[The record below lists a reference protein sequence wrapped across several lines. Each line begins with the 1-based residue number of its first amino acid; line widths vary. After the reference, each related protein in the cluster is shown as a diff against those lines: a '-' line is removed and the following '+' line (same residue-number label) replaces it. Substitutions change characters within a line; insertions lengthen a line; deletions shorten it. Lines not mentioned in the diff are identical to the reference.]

1 MDSNSELYRTVKNTN
16 PQQSDIAI
24 IGMSS
29 LFAGCRNS
37 DTFWQNILHKIDQ
50 IQDAPD
56 VWAVPY
62 FDPNSTDSTELSRIY
77 TRKVGLL
84 GDLAEFNPL
93 EFGIP
98 PTSVSGSEPD
108 HFMALKLAKDALQDA
123 GYLDRQFNRERT
135 GIILGRGATPNRGTV
150 TGLQHGVILDQLT
163 ELFHNLLPELDQET
177 LTEIRNELKASLPP
191 LPPDAGPGLVS
202 NIAVGRIANRLDL
215 KGPSYMIDAAC
226 SSSLIATELAL
237 KELRS
242 GRSDMM
248 LVGGVQASMPPQIYM
263 LFCKLKALSR
273 NKIRP
278 FDRAADGTLLAEGC
292 GFLVLKRL
300 ADAERDGDKIYAV
313 IKQVGLSSDGK
324 ALGLLAPRLEGEV
337 LALERAY
344 SEAGIDPAT
353 VSLIE
358 AHGTG
363 IPVGDKT
370 EIKALTQI
378 FGSRQG
384 QLPQCGLGSVKS
396 MIGHCIP
403 ASGIAGLIKLSLALH
418 DKILPPTL
426 CDEVNPD
433 LGLEETPFYINTQT
447 RPWIH
452 SNQELPRRAAISAFG
467 FGGVNAHAILEEYT
481 GSNSDKQFYSH
492 WSHELLI
499 FSGENKQ
506 DLLDLGQKVQQ
517 YLQANP
523 QTSLFDLAFTLVN
536 QQAGAYRLAI
546 VAENATDL
554 QKKLKQALG
563 KIAAPECNRLQTR
576 NGVYYETPG
585 ANSNGGK
592 TAFLF
597 PGEGSQYVNMLADL
611 CLYFPSVR
619 KWFEISDATFTGL
632 WETLPSQ
639 FVFPP
644 SNSLTDEEKQMLSQ
658 GLYAIDVAT
667 ETVFTA
673 DIALYDLLNQ
683 FGIKADVMV
692 GHSTG
697 EYAALAA
704 SGIFQADSLND
715 QIRIKRNLNQI
726 YKELETANTIPR
738 GVLLT
743 VGALEPQVIE
753 NLLQQFEGKVFLA
766 MDNCP
771 NQKILFGAADEMEK
785 VAQKVK
791 ALGGIYQELPFDR
804 AYHTPLFMEM
814 GKVLVRYYEDLPIG
828 IAHTPLYSCASVAP
842 FPNDAE
848 EIRKLVAQQWSSR
861 VRFSEIIERL
871 YQEGVRTF
879 IEVGPSNNLTSFVED
894 ILRKREFLA
903 LPSNTQRKSGLEQ
916 LLLLLA
922 VLFVKGSTFD
932 WSPLYENR
940 KAKLVDLDSSNSETV
955 SPKSSPVLDLLI
967 PKMSLS
973 SDLIDKVRN
982 KLGENGFQKLQS
994 SNQRQPHHSHI
1005 SSSTPSSIDSD
1016 TSSTFLE
1023 TTVNKNTKLE
1033 TLVSKDTLSLNSFES
1048 TSTEDDSR
1056 IIYQS
1061 ELTTPLSPEVKLS
1074 VVSLHF
1080 ELMQEF
1086 LDNQSKV
1093 SEAFFAISSE
1103 STEYQER

>member
-1 MDSNSELYRTVKNTN
+1 MISTN
-16 PQQSDIAI
+16 PQLLDIAI

-29 LFAGCRNS
+29 LFAGSRNV
-37 DTFWQNILHKIDQ
+37 DAFWQNILKKIDHV
-50 IQDAPD
+50 QDAPD
-56 VWAVPY
+56 DWAVPY
-62 FDPNSTDSTELSRIY
+62 FDPNSSDFTELSRIY

-93 EFGIP
+93 EFGVP

-108 HFMALKLAKDALQDA
+108 HFLALKLARDALQDS

-163 ELFHNLLPELDQET
+163 ELFQKLLPELDQET
-177 LTEIRNELKASLPP
+177 LTEIRNELKASVPP
-191 LPPDAGPGLVS
+191 LPPEAGPGLVS

-226 SSSLIATELAL
+226 SSSLIAAELAI

-242 GRSDMM
+242 GQSDMM

-273 NKIRP
+273 TKIRP
-278 FDRAADGTLLAEGC
+278 FDQAAAGTLLGEGC

-313 IKQVGLSSDGK
+313 LKQVGLSSDGK

-344 SEAGIDPAT
+344 SEADIDPAT

-370 EIKALTQI
+370 EIKALTQV

-384 QLPQCGLGSVKS
+384 KLPQCGLGSVKS

-403 ASGIAGLIKLSLALH
+403 ASGIAGFIKLSLALH
-418 DKILPPTL
+418 HKILPPTL
-426 CDEVNPD
+426 CDQVNPD

-452 SNQELPRRAAISAFG
+452 GNQESPRRAGISAFG

-481 GSNSDKQFYSH
+481 GPNTSDQQFYSQ
-492 WSHELLI
+492 WPHELFI

-506 DLLDLGQKVQQ
+506 DLLALGQQVQQ

-523 QTSLFDLAFTLVN
+523 LPSLVDLAFTLASYETGN
-536 QQAGAYRLAI
+536 YRLAI
-546 VAENATDL
+546 VAENANDL
-554 QKKLKQALG
+554 QKKLKQALE
-563 KIAAPECNRLQTR
+563 KIAQPDCQHLQTR
-576 NGVYYETPG
+576 NGVYYATP
-585 ANSNGGK
+585 AVNSQESK

-611 CLYFPSVR
+611 CLYFPGVR
-619 KWFEISDATFTGL
+619 EWFDISDATFTGL

-644 SNSLTDEEKQMLSQ
+644 PTCLTDEEKQMLSQ
-658 GLYAIDVAT
+658 GLYNIDVAT

-673 DIALYDLLNQ
+673 DIALYHLLSQ
-683 FGIKADVMV
+683 FGIKPDVMV

-697 EYAALAA
+697 EYAALSA
-704 SGIFQADSLND
+704 SGIIQADHLDD
-715 QIRIKRNLNQI
+715 QIKIKRNLNQI
-726 YKELETANTIPR
+726 YKELEAANTIPR

-743 VGALEPQVIE
+743 VGALDSQVVE
-753 NLLQQFEGKVFLA
+753 NLLQQFEGKLFLA

-771 NQKILFGAADEMEK
+771 NQKILFGAGEVIKE
-785 VAQKVK
+785 VAHQVK
-791 ALGGIYQELPFDR
+791 TLGGIYQELPFDR
-804 AYHTPLFMEM
+804 AYHTPLFLEM
-814 GKVLVRYYEDLPIG
+814 GQVLIRYYADLPVG
-828 IAHTPLYSCASVAP
+828 TAHTPLYSCASVAP
-842 FPNDAE
+842 FPNEADA
-848 EIRKLVAQQWSSR
+848 IRELVARQWSSR

-871 YQEGVRTF
+871 YEEGVRTF

-903 LPSNTQRKSGLEQ
+903 IASNSQRKSGLEQ
-916 LLLLLA
+916 LLLLLGR
-922 VLFVKGSTFD
+922 LFVKGTKLD
-932 WSPLYENR
+932 WTPLYQCRN
-940 KAKLVDLDSSNSETV
+940 AKLVDLDSSNAATLNQ
-955 SPKSSPVLDLLI
+955 KSSPVLNLLV

-973 SDLIDKVRN
+973 SELIEKVRS
-982 KLGENGFQKLQS
+982 KLGEHGFKQLPLSKE
-994 SNQRQPHHSHI
+994 NEPI
-1005 SSSTPSSIDSD
+1005 DINVSSSARNSIALDKFSPVSETRVITETASEAIVYEGSSFATPVEP
-1016 TSSTFLE
+1016 TSQEAASQV
-1023 TTVNKNTKLE
+1023 TTVTG
-1033 TLVSKDTLSLNSFES
+1033 
-1048 TSTEDDSR
+1048 
-1056 IIYQS
+1056 
-1061 ELTTPLSPEVKLS
+1061 LTTSLSPEVQLS

-1086 LDNQSKV
+1086 LANQSKV
-1093 SEAFFAISSE
+1093 SEAFFSIHAD
-1103 STEYQER
+1103 STENVER